1 MEIILNAIFAFIL
14 IAYSFEEELILVA
27 TGYIDRDKDAPTM
40 KITKCIIPS
49 LVSTVIFFTL
59 YVFMLGNPIT
69 NILVW
74 NTIGLFVFNT
84 LLNYT
89 YYYTNEGS
97 NLEFYFFV
105 FTKFSSVSSAS
116 VCLFFFN
123 ISTKSAPA
131 YFCPSILLL

>member
-1 MEIILNAIFAFIL
+1 MKTILNAIFAFIL
-14 IAYSFEEELILVA
+14 IAYSFEEELLLVA
-27 TGYIDRDKDAPTM
+27 TGYIDRDKDTPTM

-49 LVSTVIFFTL
+49 LVSTVIFFAL

-105 FTKFSSVSSAS
+105 FTKFIMVGIM
-116 VCLFFFN
+116 FPF
-123 ISTKSAPA
+123 
-131 YFCPSILLL
+131 